1 MLVQLCQGFIKKKK
15 KTCQVGRGVGKKVIW
30 GYVETSISGEWGMLL
45 KKIGFTRGH
54 PRLLLTS
61 FIMHGTEKIVIEN

>member
-1 MLVQLCQGFIKKKK
+1 M
-15 KTCQVGRGVGKKVIW
+15 GKKVIW